1 MEKKAKNEHFKRD
14 LILIVSITIIVLG
27 ILIFSLATKKKGE
40 LAYIKY
46 NNETLFTVDLMSGKY
61 QAITEDYQVTELP
74 KIENETLV
82 IAGEVNDKLKWG
94 EGVIVFENHY
104 FIMGYLGYIHIE
116 YSSEKKMIRVV
127 TETSPYHICSGLGY
141 SNSNPIIC
149 LPNLVTITFN
159 ERVDL
164 II

>member
-61 QAITEDYQVTELP
+61 QAITEDYQVTELQ
-74 KIENETLV
+74 
-82 IAGEVNDKLKWG
+82 KLK
-94 EGVIVFENHY
+94 
-104 FIMGYLGYIHIE
+104 M
-116 YSSEKKMIRVV
+116 R
-127 TETSPYHICSGLGY
+127 
-141 SNSNPIIC
+141 
-149 LPNLVTITFN
+149 
-159 ERVDL
+159 R
-164 II
+164 